1 LQLRIKE
8 LLNELEDN
16 RRSQSESEN
25 EQIKSLSSKLTAL
38 EAQREEAMTKS
49 SALER
54 TQNELQTVLKSKE
67 QEMDAQGRDLEQA
80 YQDMSERER
89 EWGEE
94 KEKLHKIIEDMR
106 EEVVNESDRIR
117 AENEE
122 VEQRAR

>member
-1 LQLRIKE
+1 
-8 LLNELEDN
+8 
-16 RRSQSESEN
+16 
-25 EQIKSLSSKLTAL
+25 
-38 EAQREEAMTKS
+38 MTKT